1 MRVTQNA
8 VTASMLAGLQGNQ
21 GRLAALQEQLSSG
34 KRISKPSDDP
44 VGTDQAMRYRSE
56 MARNNQYQRN
66 AQDGLGW
73 LSSADS
79 ALQGGVSVLHRLQ
92 VLVTQAANLGTSDQ
106 TSRDAIATEV
116 KSLKQQML
124 GVANT
129 TYQDRPI
136 FGGTTSKSA
145 AYAADANGVVAYQGD
160 TGTVMR
166 TVGQN
171 AQVQVNVD
179 ASQAFGSGATDV
191 FGVFDQVISDL
202 RSTPENLSNDLDAV
216 SSSLKNMMDA
226 QATEGASYNRITSL
240 NNSSNDLV
248 ATLTGN
254 LSSVEDIDIAKT
266 YTDLTM
272 QQVSYQASM
281 AAMSNVLQLSLT
293 NFLK

>member
-1 MRVTQNA
+1 MRVTQRA
-8 VTASMLAGLQGNQ
+8 VTASMLAGLQDNQ
-21 GRLAALQEQLSSG
+21 SRMAALQEQLSSG

-44 VGTDQAMRYRSE
+44 VGTDQAMRYRTE
-56 MARNNQYQRN
+56 IARNNQYQRN

-73 LSSADS
+73 LGTADT
-79 ALQGGVSVLHRLQ
+79 ALQSGVAILHRLQ
-92 VLVTQAANLGTSDQ
+92 VLVTQAASTGINNQS
-106 TSRDAIATEV
+106 SRDAIATEV

-124 GVANT
+124 SVANT

-136 FGGTTSKSA
+136 FGGTTSKAA
-145 AYAADANGVVAYQGD
+145 AYVADANGVVTYQGD

-171 AQVQVNVD
+171 SQVKVNID

-191 FGVFDQVISDL
+191 FGIFDQITSDL
-202 RSTPENLSNDLDAV
+202 ASTPDNLSNDLQNV
-216 SSSLKNMMDA
+216 SASLTNMMNA
-226 QATEGASYNRITSL
+226 QATEGAAYNRITSL
-240 NNSSNDLV
+240 TNSSSDLV

-272 QQVSYQASM
+272 QQVSYKASL
-281 AAMSNVLQLSLT
+281 AAMSNVLQMSLT